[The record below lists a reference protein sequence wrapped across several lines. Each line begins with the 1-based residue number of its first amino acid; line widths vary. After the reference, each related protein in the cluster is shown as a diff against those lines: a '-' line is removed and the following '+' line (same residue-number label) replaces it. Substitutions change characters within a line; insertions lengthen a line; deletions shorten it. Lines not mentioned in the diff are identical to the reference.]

1 MSLRK
6 LHERTYCTN
15 QVTMRNFLI
24 IIFSACILFSCN
36 NVSSKKTSEKDVNDS
51 LNLVKYAEKFE
62 IYPYSSGYK
71 LVIFDLNPSNTDI
84 FYIFDKDEIIPDEI
98 VDKQIIRT
106 PVESVIAFS
115 STQWSVFQKLGEL
128 EKVKGVLES
137 NYSRNEELLRLV
149 SDGTIK
155 DVGTSTS
162 VNTEKVIHL
171 QADLILFT
179 PYSTVDYSHLKE
191 LCNSIMVPYPDYL
204 ESHPLGRA
212 EWMKV
217 VGLLCGKEKETT
229 EWFDK
234 VEERYNK
241 LSEICSNENDK
252 PTVFSDLPFE
262 NQWYVPGGDSY
273 IAKIFSD
280 AGGDYIWKDNK
291 STGSLHID
299 AESVLLKA
307 QKADYWRV
315 INSYDTQFTY
325 DGLAKDNDLYP
336 LFEAFKEKQLLVCNV
351 RECGYFEQS
360 QYEPDI
366 LLADFI
372 YHFHPELLTD
382 EWENYSPKYFKRLI
396 N

>member
-1 MSLRK
+1 MRK
-6 LHERTYCTN
+6 
-15 QVTMRNFLI
+15 FLI
-24 IIFSACILFSCN
+24 ILFSVCIFFSCN
-36 NVSSKKTSEKDVNDS
+36 NVSNIKTSDNDVNDS
-51 LNLVKYAEKFE
+51 LNLVKYAENFK
-62 IYPYSSGYK
+62 IYPYHSGYK
-71 LVIFDLNPSNTDI
+71 IVINDLNPSKENI
-84 FYIFDKDEIIPDEI
+84 FYVFNKEVKIPEEI
-98 VDKQIIRT
+98 VNEQIIRT
-106 PVESVIAFS
+106 PIESAIAFS
-115 STQWSVFQKLGEL
+115 STQWSVFQKLGEMD
-128 EKVKGVLES
+128 KVKGVLES
-137 NYSRNEELLRLV
+137 DYSRNEELLRLV
-149 SDGTIK
+149 SEGKIK

-171 QADLILFT
+171 QADLILYT
-179 PYSTVDYSHLKE
+179 PYPTVDYSHLKE
-191 LCNSIMVPYPDYL
+191 LSNSIMVPFPDYL

-229 EWFDK
+229 EWFDN
-234 VEERYNK
+234 VEGRYNT
-241 LSEICSNENDK
+241 LNELCSKVNDK

-307 QKADYWRV
+307 QNADYWRV
-315 INSYDTQFTY
+315 INSYDSPFTY
-325 DGLAKDNDLYP
+325 EGLAKENDLYP
-336 LFEAFKEKQLLVCNV
+336 LFKAFKEKNLLVCNV

-372 YHFHPELLTD
+372 YHFHPELLTN
-382 EWENYSPKYFKRLI
+382 EWDNYTPKYFKNLI
-396 N
+396 K

>member
-1 MSLRK
+1 
-6 LHERTYCTN
+6 
-15 QVTMRNFLI
+15 MRSFLI
-24 IIFSACILFSCN
+24 LLFSVCIFFSCN
-36 NVSSKKTSEKDVNDS
+36 NASNKKTSDNEVNDS
-51 LNLVKYAEKFE
+51 LNIVRYAEKFK
-62 IYPYSSGYK
+62 IYPYFSGYK
-71 LVIFDLNPSNTDI
+71 LVIDDLNPSKTNV
-84 FYIFDKDEIIPDEI
+84 FYIFNKEEKIPEEI
-98 VDKQIIRT
+98 VNEQIIRI
-106 PVESVIAFS
+106 PIESAIAFS
-115 STQWSVFQKLGEL
+115 STQWSVFQKLGEID
-128 EKVKGVLES
+128 KIRGVLES

-149 SDGTIK
+149 SEGKIK

-171 QADLILFT
+171 QADLILYT
-179 PYSTVDYSHLKE
+179 PYPTVDYSHLEE
-191 LCNSIMVPYPDYL
+191 LCNSTMVPFPDYL

-217 VGLLCGKEKETT
+217 IGFLCGKEKETT
-229 EWFDK
+229 EWFDN

-241 LSEICSNENDK
+241 LSEICSKENDK
-252 PTVFSDLPFE
+252 PTIFSDLPFE

-307 QKADYWRV
+307 QNADYWRV
-315 INSYDTQFTY
+315 INSYDTPFTY
-325 DGLAKDNDLYP
+325 ENLAKENDLYP
-336 LFEAFKEKQLLVCNV
+336 LFKAFKEKQLLVCNV

-372 YHFHPELLTD
+372 YHFHPELLTN
-382 EWENYSPKYFKRLI
+382 EWENYTPKYFKRLI
-396 N
+396 K